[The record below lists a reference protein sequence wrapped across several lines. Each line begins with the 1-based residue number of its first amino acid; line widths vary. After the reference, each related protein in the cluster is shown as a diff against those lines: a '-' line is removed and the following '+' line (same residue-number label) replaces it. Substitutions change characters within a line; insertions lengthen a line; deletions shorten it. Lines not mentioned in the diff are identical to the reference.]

1 MKINTFGFDSPKNLF
16 KPMKNQ
22 HVYVLG
28 HLGPSWAVL
37 GAHWGR
43 HGSVLGASW
52 AVLGRLV
59 GVLGCLGASWGR
71 LGGVLGTLRIPRI
84 LRILENLE
92 SNNKQL

>member
-1 MKINTFGFDSPKNLF
+1 MFGLDSPENLL

-71 LGGVLGTLRIPRI
+71 LGGVLEASWGVQKPFKTNEKSIFWF
-84 LRILENLE
+84 
-92 SNNKQL
+92 